1 MNARG
6 TRRPRG
12 GGGRGP
18 KLSRGGGRG
27 GGGGGSK
34 KSCLVLVMAFAGS
47 VLVALSGIGFLVL
60 GQVPR

>member
-18 KLSRGGGRG
+18 KTRRGGGRG
-27 GGGGGSK
+27 GKSK
-34 KSCLVLVMAFAGS
+34 VPCLVIAIAGS
-47 VLVALSGIGFLVL
+47 GLMLSAGSAGLLLAALI
-60 GQVPR
+60 R

>member
-18 KLSRGGGRG
+18 KVCGGGGRG
-27 GGGGGSK
+27 TSGGGSK
-34 KSCLVLVMAFAGS
+34 STGCLVLTLALTGSALMVAAGT
-47 VLVALSGIGFLVL
+47 VGLLKAALG
-60 GQVPR
+60 

>member
-18 KLSRGGGRG
+18 KVRGGGGGRG
-27 GGGGGSK
+27 GGSK
-34 KSCLVLVMAFAGS
+34 SKGCLVLALVGS
-47 VLVALSGIGFLVL
+47 GLMVGSGVL
-60 GQVPR
+60 GLIAVAVVTR

>member
-18 KLSRGGGRG
+18 KVRG
-27 GGGGGSK
+27 GGGGRSRGGGSK
-34 KSCLVLVMAFAGS
+34 NSSCLVLVAGLAGS
-47 VLVALSGIGFLVL
+47 LLMIAAGTVGLLKVVL
-60 GQVPR
+60 G